1 MKMTWQPSEEGLLQ
15 IIQLLKESQSPDTN
29 IQHAVQQVRIIL
41 SSLVS
46 YSKFNSNLTSHLSMS
61 GLHYE

>member
-29 IQHAVQQVRIIL
+29 IQRAVQQVRILLFSTI
-41 SSLVS
+41 S
-46 YSKFNSNLTSHLSMS
+46 YT
-61 GLHYE
+61 